1 MTVAVALSVAGLV
14 AGRAGAGGGHQP
26 SFRTHV
32 VQPGETLWEIAG
44 AIAGPE
50 EDPRPVVYRLVEV
63 NQLGGGALMAGQRL
77 RLPAGGW

>member
-1 MTVAVALSVAGLV
+1 MVGVALSAAGML
-14 AGRAGAGGGHQP
+14 AGRAGAGGTQEP

-32 VQPGETLWEIAG
+32 VEPGETLWEIAG
-44 AIAGPE
+44 AIVGPQ

-63 NQLGGGALMAGQRL
+63 NDLGSAAIRAGQRL